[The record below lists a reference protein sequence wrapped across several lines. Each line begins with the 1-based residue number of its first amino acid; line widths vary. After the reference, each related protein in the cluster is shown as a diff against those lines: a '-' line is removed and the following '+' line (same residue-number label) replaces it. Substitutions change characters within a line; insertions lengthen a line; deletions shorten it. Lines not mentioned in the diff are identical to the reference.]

1 MKPPVFH
8 YVAPGSLDEA
18 IQQLGEYG
26 DSAKLLA
33 GGQSLVP
40 LLNMRLAGPDVLID
54 VNGVGGLDHIEAWD
68 GGLTIGALARQ
79 SALERSHL
87 AGDRLPLLAEA
98 IHFVGHPTIRH
109 RGTVGGSLAHADPA
123 AELPAV
129 MLALEASLVARGPR
143 GERTIPAAEF
153 FQGYLTTA
161 LAADEMLTE
170 VLIPGVPP
178 GTGSAFL
185 ELARRFGDFAICG
198 AAATITLDENGR
210 CSRARVAL
218 CGVGPTPLRATETE
232 ALLEGALPDAP
243 TLAAAAERAALSVD
257 PQTDIHGTA
266 AYRRKMAIVM
276 TGRAVEL
283 AASRAQGGARP

>member
-1 MKPPVFH
+1 VKPPVFH
-8 YVAPGSLDEA
+8 YVAPSSLDEVV
-18 IQQLGEYG
+18 QQLGEYG

-40 LLNMRLAGPDVLID
+40 LLNLRLAGPDVLID

-79 SALERSHL
+79 SALERSRL

-129 MLALEASLVARGPR
+129 MLALEASFVARGPR

-170 VLIPGVPP
+170 VRIPGVPP

-198 AAATITLDENGR
+198 VAAIITLDENGR

-218 CGVGPTPLRATETE
+218 CGVGPTPLRATQTE

-257 PQTDIHGTA
+257 PQTDIHGSA